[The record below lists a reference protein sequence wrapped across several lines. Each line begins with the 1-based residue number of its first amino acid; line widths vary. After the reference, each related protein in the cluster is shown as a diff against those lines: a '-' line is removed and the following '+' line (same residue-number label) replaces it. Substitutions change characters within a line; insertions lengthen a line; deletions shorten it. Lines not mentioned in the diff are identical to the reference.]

1 MKMLT
6 AYKKISIAFL
16 LSTSL
21 FLVGCVSLKEKAP
34 ITPFNS
40 ERLQMFSTA
49 ENYYKNND
57 FNLAKPLYFR
67 LSRNV
72 SGNFDQIYDQS
83 LWRLVKIYEK
93 NDESE
98 KALLALDELAI
109 RKTSTI
115 SINKIKFSQMKNN
128 FRVTNLYQA
137 REIKKELDEAY
148 RNENLSLDEIFE
160 NLIETT
166 DLTYDHRLLEELM
179 FLGEVQ
185 KYFVFVME
193 SRLSPENE
201 QLTDHLIKS
210 YEHFFGL
217 LKRNTLS
224 PEFKRKLSISLLDQL
239 RKFDQY
245 KIDSNDTNLDTL
257 TRFLSYSEP
266 KQKFLIESFLR

>member
-1 MKMLT
+1 MLT